1 MLKNISIIAI
11 LSLLISCQSTKKSNE
26 INQEQEFDI
35 NQQVIE
41 EEQQFEVIEDEQQAS
56 EINEIKEEKIVEV
69 QDRVF
74 FGYDSSNISNEA
86 KEILNIQADWLMNN
100 PKIQITIEGHCDE
113 RGTREYNIA
122 LGEKRAVSVKNYLIE
137 KGIENSRIKTI
148 SFGKEKPAFFGNS
161 QETHAKNRRAVVVV
175 K

>member
-26 INQEQEFDI
+26 FKQEQEFDI

-41 EEQQFEVIEDEQQAS
+41 EDQFEVIEDEQQAS
-56 EINEIKEEKIVEV
+56 EINEAKIVEV

-74 FGYDSSNISNEA
+74 FGYDSSNITREA
-86 KEILNIQADWLMNN
+86 KEILNVQADWLMNN
-100 PKIQITIEGHCDE
+100 PKIRITIEGHCDE

-122 LGEKRAVSVKNYLIE
+122 LGEKRAVAVKNYLIE

-161 QETHAKNRRAVVVV
+161 DETHAKNRRAVVIV

>member
-11 LSLLISCQSTKKSNE
+11 LSLLISCQSTKKSSE
-26 INQEQEFDI
+26 INQEQELDI

-41 EEQQFEVIEDEQQAS
+41 EDQFEVIEDEQQAS
-56 EINEIKEEKIVEV
+56 EINEGKVVEV

-74 FGYDSSNISNEA
+74 FGYDSSSIAGEA
-86 KEILNIQADWLMNN
+86 KEILNVQADWLMNN
-100 PKIQITIEGHCDE
+100 PKIRITIEGHCDE
-113 RGTREYNIA
+113 KGTREYNIA
-122 LGEKRAVSVKNYLIE
+122 LGEKRAVAVKNYLIE

-161 QETHAKNRRAVVVV
+161 QETHDKNRRAVVIV